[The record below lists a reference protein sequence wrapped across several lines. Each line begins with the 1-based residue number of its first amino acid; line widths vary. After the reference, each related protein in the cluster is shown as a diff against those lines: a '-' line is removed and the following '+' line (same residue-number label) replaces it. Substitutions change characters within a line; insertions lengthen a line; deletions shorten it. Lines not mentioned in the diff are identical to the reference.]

1 MNDEIRTETRAGG
14 GIYHVCS
21 DCRAWSHEGQAI
33 RHSKRCDTPTA
44 QPTIDRAALTT
55 PSARKDARIADE
67 LSAAELKRRAR
78 EGSGLTPDQA
88 FDAYQRGLITSDEAM
103 NRDD

>member
-1 MNDEIRTETRAGG
+1 MSNAIRTENRQGLTVH
-14 GIYHVCS
+14 ICN

-44 QPTIDRAALTT
+44 QPEIRREALTT
-55 PSARKDARIADE
+55 PSARRDAARAAE

-88 FDAYQRGLITSDEAM
+88 FDAFRRGQITESEAM